1 METFS
6 LMMAGSEDWLT
17 LDEAAAYLAKSS
29 HWLYQNRMKLRIP
42 HSQIG
47 KTYRFKKSQLDEWIR
62 DSAKNHTSP
71 SGNRSNLKKIS
82 L

>member
-6 LMMAGSEDWLT
+6 LMMAGSEDWMT
-17 LDEAAAYLAKSS
+17 LEEAACYLAKSP

-42 HSQIG
+42 HTQIG
-47 KTYRFKKSQLDEWIR
+47 KTYRFKKSHLDEWIR
-62 DSAKNHTSP
+62 DLAKNQAAL
-71 SGNRSNLKKIS
+71 SGKRENLKKIT